1 MSNKM
6 KKSYDTHIEIFKALS
21 DVNRLYIIDLLVS
34 SGEAGEMC
42 ASAIKKDMKI
52 SQPTL
57 SYHMKLLCG
66 CGLVSKRKDGK
77 WVYYSLQRKE
87 FQKLHD
93 FFSFGSPHQA

>member
-1 MSNKM
+1 MSLKM
-6 KKSYDTHIEIFKALS
+6 KKSYDNYIEIFKALS
-21 DVNRLYIIDLLVS
+21 DINRLYIIDLLFS

-66 CGLVSKRKDGK
+66 CGLVSKRKAGK
-77 WVYYSLQRKE
+77 WVYYSLYQKGVQKVRE
-87 FQKLHD
+87 F
-93 FFSFGSPHQA
+93 FNSGSPHSA